1 MTFPLT
7 KSWNPAD
14 LILDLNAEAVVV
26 TTAFRMASPQHEMR
40 RWEYAMAL
48 RAIIR
53 WEVVS
58 QHPIRPLTCY
68 DVGGAG
74 SPFWRMVPYQ
84 VQIIDPAAEEGQTLA
99 AFVATQPP
107 KRRIVTCL
115 SVLEHIVNLDPFL
128 ADLAALVLP
137 GGLLFL
143 TFDYQPDDALD
154 QKMFHWMRQRIF
166 TPMSWRRLVDD
177 FRELGF
183 DLFEGEDWTFHAG
196 WENWGYCPAS
206 LALRKRA

>member
-7 KSWNPAD
+7 KAWDPAD
-14 LILDLNAEAVVV
+14 LSTDLIPESVMVA
-26 TTAFRMASPQHEMR
+26 TAFGTASPQHEMR

-84 VQIIDPAAEEGQTLA
+84 VQIIDPAAEDGQTLA
-99 AFVATQPP
+99 AFVATHPP
-107 KRRIVTCL
+107 KHRIVTCL
-115 SVLEHIVNLDPFL
+115 SVLEHILILEPFC
-128 ADLAALVLP
+128 ADLASLVLP
-137 GGLLFL
+137 GGLLLL
-143 TFDYQPDDALD
+143 TFDYQPDDTLD

-166 TPMSWRRLVDD
+166 TPTSWQKLAGD
-177 FRELGF
+177 FSALGF
-183 DLFEGEDWTFHAG
+183 DLFDSVDWTFHAG